1 MANSI
6 MYQEDAFV
14 VLDSEQPEQEIL
26 DAEELHDKLK
36 ALMPGLDRLPPDVQA
51 LDNLDAQ
58 VQHLIATHCELD
70 LGPNRYLQWYVVRLE
85 K

>member
-6 MYQEDAFV
+6 MYQEDAYV

-26 DAEELHDKLK
+26 EPLELHDKLK
-36 ALMPGLDRLPPDVQA
+36 ALLPTLDRLPPDLQA
-51 LDNLDAQ
+51 IDSLDAQ
-58 VQHLIATHCELD
+58 VQHLIESYCELD

>member
-6 MYQEDAFV
+6 MYQEDAYV

-26 DAEELHDKLK
+26 APEELHAKLK
-36 ALMPGLDRLPPDVQA
+36 GLLPQLEQLPYDVVA
-51 LDNLDAQ
+51 IDSLDAQ
-58 VQHLIATHCELD
+58 AQHLIETHCELD
-70 LGPNRYLQWYVVRLE
+70 LGPGRYLQWYVVRLE